1 MTTDTEPLKTN
12 KSGAG
17 RKPTKKRTSWYAK
30 IFFTE
35 SDYNKLDSVRQAT
48 GRSLQDI
55 GNTAILEYV
64 EKFGGSN
71 EN

>member
-12 KSGAG
+12 KAGAG
-17 RKPTKKRTSWYAK
+17 RRPTGKRKAQYIS
-30 IFFTE
+30 IFFNE
-35 SDYNKLDSVRQAT
+35 ADRAKLEAIKKAT

-64 EKFGGSN
+64 DKFGVSN